1 MRYRNRAIAVV
12 PKITKENENKR
23 EKKQEALLLEA
34 LPDTSPPPFHP
45 LLSENKTNVL
55 TKEETLYTALELKT
69 LERHLFSMVRS
80 LENSPVYQ
88 DFPVLQKKVAEL
100 TTTFSTIYETMLCQ
114 TETTPETR
122 AQMIQM
128 AQTVKEYYQST

>member
-12 PKITKENENKR
+12 PKITKKNENKR
-23 EKKQEALLLEA
+23 EKKQEALLTET
-34 LPDTSPPPFHP
+34 LPDTSPPPFHS
-45 LLSENKTNVL
+45 LLSENKTNIL

-80 LENSPVYQ
+80 LEGSPIYQ
-88 DFPVLQKKVAEL
+88 DLPVLQKKVAEL
-100 TTTFSTIYETMLCQ
+100 TTTFSNIYETMLCK

-122 AQMIQM
+122 AQMIQI
-128 AQTVKEYYQST
+128 AQTVKDHYQSS